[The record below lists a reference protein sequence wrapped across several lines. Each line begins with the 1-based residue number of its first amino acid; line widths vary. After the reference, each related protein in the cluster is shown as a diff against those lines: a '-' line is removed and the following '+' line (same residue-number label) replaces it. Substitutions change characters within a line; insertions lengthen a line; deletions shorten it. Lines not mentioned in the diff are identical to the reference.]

1 MWISFHPQLVGNDAP
16 EILAALE
23 RLIAALDFSVV
34 STTHEFDWARKTS
47 VVLPMAAWAEE
58 QGTYTNYAG
67 RVQIANRAVL
77 PLGDAQPL
85 HVLMAELLDLAG
97 VEVSHDPV
105 AIFEWIGN
113 EIPLYSAVDYEAI
126 GALGTKPSPAPQE
139 VMG

>member
-1 MWISFHPQLVGNDAP
+1 MLINFGDCLALPVP

-23 RLIAALDFSVV
+23 RLIAALEFSVV
-34 STTHEFDWARKTS
+34 STTHEFGWARKAS

-58 QGTYTNYAG
+58 PGTYTNYAG

-97 VEVSHDPV
+97 VEVSQDPA
-105 AIFEWIGN
+105 AIFEWIRT
-113 EIPLYSAVDYEAI
+113 EIPLYSTVDYEAI
-126 GALGTKPSPAPQE
+126 GPLGTKPSPAPQE